1 MSPGSQKAD
10 SEWVGRRSG
19 KAPWKIP
26 LGPPK
31 TQKRHL
37 LPWLSPPPLTKPPLV
52 PPATSLSLCP
62 VCLFLR
68 FYHISSTG
76 SWKSPVIANSV
87 MLAGQKEGGWGQK
100 AKGEEGEGQ
109 KRGDRGE
116 REEVVFG
123 NEQNGMCDFRRLVL
137 FCL

>member
-1 MSPGSQKAD
+1 MGRQEIWQSSLENPIRSPQNPKKALVALA
-10 SEWVGRRSG
+10 E
-19 KAPWKIP
+19 
-26 LGPPK
+26 
-31 TQKRHL
+31 
-37 LPWLSPPPLTKPPLV
+37 PPPYKTPLV

-76 SWKSPVIANSV
+76 SWKSPVIASSV

>member
-1 MSPGSQKAD
+1 MGRQEIWQSSLENPIRSPQNPKKALVALA
-10 SEWVGRRSG
+10 E
-19 KAPWKIP
+19 
-26 LGPPK
+26 
-31 TQKRHL
+31 
-37 LPWLSPPPLTKPPLV
+37 PPPLTNPPLV

-76 SWKSPVIANSV
+76 SWKSPVIASSV

>member
-1 MSPGSQKAD
+1 MGRQEIWQSSLENPIRSPQNPKKALVALA
-10 SEWVGRRSG
+10 E
-19 KAPWKIP
+19 
-26 LGPPK
+26 
-31 TQKRHL
+31 
-37 LPWLSPPPLTKPPLV
+37 PPPYNPPPLV

-76 SWKSPVIANSV
+76 SWKSPVIASSV

>member
-1 MSPGSQKAD
+1 MGRQEIWQSSLENPIRSPQNPKKALVALA
-10 SEWVGRRSG
+10 E
-19 KAPWKIP
+19 
-26 LGPPK
+26 
-31 TQKRHL
+31 
-37 LPWLSPPPLTKPPLV
+37 PPPLTKPPLV

-76 SWKSPVIANSV
+76 SWKSPVIASSV